1 MCVLPKIVYQGYTWQ
16 AYALIAIHHVTD
28 KKPLAG
34 WRHNC
39 TGNGRNL
46 RYRSPTHV
54 GISGPVLP
62 TIGNATTMYVHIS
75 IQFKE
80 YNSREY
86 FDISIECLPLFIQR
100 LNLRNK

>member
-34 WRHNC
+34 WCHNY

-75 IQFKE
+75 KL
-80 YNSREY
+80 
-86 FDISIECLPLFIQR
+86 ECVSSTLGSSDVEFMGNIWSC
-100 LNLRNK
+100 